1 MGKFQDLTGQRFG
14 RLTIIKRSETNKY
27 NKPAWI
33 CKCDCG
39 NKVVVGS
46 NLLKMNQTMSC
57 GCLNYDNHKKYN
69 DYCIYNNIVFVKFG
83 NCDEYFICDL
93 EDWNNLKQYYWRK
106 NTDGYAICNINNKQQ
121 GKECLFFHRVV
132 MDCPNDMQVDHIYQV
147 SRGVCDNRKS
157 NLRIVTSWQNNVNKS
172 TSKRNTSGYVGVNW
186 DKQNNKWFAQIMVNN
201 KTKNLGRFDNIED
214 AIKARKEAE
223 LKYFGE
229 YRCLYN
235 D

>member
-1 MGKFQDLTGQRFG
+1 
-14 RLTIIKRSETNKY
+14 
-27 NKPAWI
+27 
-33 CKCDCG
+33 
-39 NKVVVGS
+39 
-46 NLLKMNQTMSC
+46 
-57 GCLNYDNHKKYN
+57 
-69 DYCIYNNIVFVKFG
+69 
-83 NCDEYFICDL
+83 
-93 EDWNNLKQYYWRK
+93 
-106 NTDGYAICNINNKQQ
+106 
-121 GKECLFFHRVV
+121 